1 MLNELA
7 LIRNGIAA
15 LDESLLATTHKH
27 LQEPGKSNLLRV
39 VLSQEGNIDELDYLT
54 DDRNK
59 NHWSHGQGNQSHFPA
74 VKLPF
79 PLRPSGLVSYADWR
93 RKSQKKSIE
102 DSLAFLSES
111 RNAHPFT
118 EPQASWPDYRPKLEQ
133 RAKIY
138 QKLSG
143 DAGIIAQL
151 INTFLAIDGMLFL
164 RELDEELWSYCQRNP
179 TEDLLKLAALIWFA
193 NGENLDSKGN
203 MQDGKRPTLLLDL
216 KSSNSYSAADKKW
229 LPELSR
235 LLFDNELSGDISK
248 GNCSISGQTDI
259 KVVDDTFPSLKCN
272 HLGKVIIFSRKK
284 ETPTYQRYK
293 QKGSESMMVS
303 STLADEMASALK
315 YLNSY
320 EKGTTWD
327 IVPGEKTG
335 IGDLLLAYCKDI
347 PDLAA
352 TKLLAYEVQELDDED
367 DYEQEAKQICE
378 MWKGK
383 SLSLAAQVDYVII
396 RKVSDGVQKT
406 IFSSSQSLANLEQAA
421 RCWVDGC
428 KNTPPLKIALFQS
441 KDDIG
446 KTDEGNKEKKLVF
459 SSPKPI
465 SPKRLAMLFKRHY
478 ARDLSKK
485 AADIPGL
492 PFAEIMLIFL
502 NQNTKSQIATQLL
515 KRLLRQYSN
524 LLSQVATE
532 RLKHKRAKSIAH
544 HHRNALSSI
553 VAISIFLNKL
563 NRNKE
568 KYMNEI
574 SYKLGQF
581 YSALDELH
589 IGYCVSERGGQIP
602 ERLLGNQAY
611 AVAVSNPSKAL
622 NIIAQRLAIYQ
633 AWAYKKSL
641 LPNNQLADRNIINA
655 KYAYRWLKR
664 HCNDMHKDFYE
675 HSDFNLPTHQA
686 ELLLGYIA
694 GRPIDSEGKPD
705 KSITKDNGDI
715 KND

>member
-7 LIRNGIAA
+7 LIRNGIAT
-15 LDESLLATTHKH
+15 LDDSLLATTHKH
-27 LQEPGKSNLLRV
+27 LQEPGKSSLIRV
-39 VLSQEGNIDELDYLT
+39 VLSQDGSIDELDHLLG
-54 DDRNK
+54 DRNK
-59 NHWSHGQGNQSHFPA
+59 NYWSHGEGNKNHFPA
-74 VKLPF
+74 IKLPF
-79 PLRPSGLVSYADWR
+79 PLRPSGLNSYADWR
-93 RKSQKKSIE
+93 RQSQKRSIE
-102 DSLAFLSES
+102 DSLAFLAES
-111 RNAHPFT
+111 RSTHPFAD
-118 EPQASWPDYRPKLEQ
+118 PQAPWPDYRPKLQQ
-133 RAKIY
+133 RANIY

-143 DAGIIAQL
+143 DASIIAQL
-151 INTFLAIDGMLFL
+151 LDTFLAIDGSDFL
-164 RELDEELWSYCQRNP
+164 RNLDEKLWSNCQKSPN
-179 TEDLLKLAALIWFA
+179 EDLLKLATLIWFA
-193 NGENLDSKGN
+193 NGDSLDPKGN
-203 MQDGKRPTLLLDL
+203 MRDRPTLLFDL
-216 KSSNSYSAADKKW
+216 KSTNSHSAADKKW

-259 KVVDDTFPSLKCN
+259 KIVDNTFPSAKCN
-272 HLGKVIIFSRKK
+272 HLGQVIIFSRDKD
-284 ETPTYQRYK
+284 TPTSQRYK

-303 STLADEMASALK
+303 STLADEMVSALN
-315 YLNSY
+315 YLNSCK
-320 EKGTTWD
+320 KGTTWD
-327 IVPGEKTG
+327 IVPGETG
-335 IGDLLLAYCKDI
+335 IGNLLLAYCKDV

-352 TKLLAYEVQELDDED
+352 TKLLAYEGQGLDDED

-383 SLSLAAQVDYVII
+383 SLPLTAQVDYSII
-396 RKVSDGVQKT
+396 KKVSKGVRKT
-406 IFSSSQSLANLEQAA
+406 TFSSSQSLANLEQAA

-428 KNTPPLKIALFQS
+428 KNTPPLKLALFQS

-446 KTDEGNKEKKLVF
+446 KTDEGNKKKKLVF

-465 SPKRLAMLFKRHY
+465 SPKRLAILFKMHY
-478 ARDLSKK
+478 TRDLSKK
-485 AADIPGL
+485 TEYIHIPGL

-532 RLKHKRAKSIAH
+532 RLKHKRAKFIAH

-581 YSALDELH
+581 FSALDELH

-611 AVAVSNPSKAL
+611 AVAVSNPPKAL
-622 NIIAQRLAIYQ
+622 SITAQRLAIYQ

-641 LPNNQLADRNIINA
+641 LPDSQLSDKNIINA

-664 HCNDMHKDFYE
+664 HCNDMHQDFYGQ
-675 HSDFNLPTHQA
+675 SDSLSPVHQA

-694 GRPIDSEGKPD
+694 GRSIGSEGKPD
-705 KSITKDNGDI
+705 KSITKNNGYI